1 MRNMRF
7 RTLALALALGCG
19 FGMIA
24 EAKKKTPAQKA
35 AARQAKALHKATT
48 HSNKV
53 KRPKSNVK
61 KAKRKTPKHA

>member
-7 RTLALALALGCG
+7 RTLALVLALGCG

-24 EAKKKTPAQKA
+24 EAKRKSPAQKA
-35 AARQAKALHKATT
+35 AARQAKALKKAN
-48 HSNKV
+48 HHAGKV